1 MAVFTVTHTQRVD
14 GYAIVQTLEG
24 TDIGT
29 GQSITVAGTTGFNAT
44 FTVLEVPTYYFE
56 GVDDQG
62 DWIFD
67 PDQIIP
73 NQLLVASAG
82 ADVARAAMSGTVTF
96 TATCTWV
103 DAASVVAWLGIAS
116 ATVNDTAFITSCTNA
131 ANQWAY
137 RRRREA
143 GYFDSLTTVPGSDV
157 SLGTT
162 MYAAV
167 LYRERGSVDSFASF
181 EGMGGPTPYGSNGQI
196 NRLLGINRS
205 QVA

>member
-103 DAASVVAWLGIAS
+103 DSASVIAWLGIAS
-116 ATVNDTAFITSCTNA
+116 ATANDTAFITSCTNA

-181 EGMGGPTPYGSNGQI
+181 EGMSGPTPYGSNGQI